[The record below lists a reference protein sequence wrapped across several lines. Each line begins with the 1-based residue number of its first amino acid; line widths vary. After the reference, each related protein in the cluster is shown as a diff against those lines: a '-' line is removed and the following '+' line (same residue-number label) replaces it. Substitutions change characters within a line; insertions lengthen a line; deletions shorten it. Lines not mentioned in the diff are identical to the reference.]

1 MNNKIEIYDRKR
13 KNFRGGYIL
22 GDIVFLIAFIVR
34 SALKIGGKDAGT
46 LWAGLHVILVFSL
59 LWLAYFSIKLLFVE
73 RTIRR
78 DPVLN
83 EALHNELDRL
93 NELKSWRIAFFSLIC
108 LNLIAAYLFH
118 IFALPLKDPIVLIIT
133 SLLVGFGSFD
143 TARYFLDR

>member
-1 MNNKIEIYDRKR
+1 MISKIEIYDQKR

-34 SALKIGGKDAGT
+34 SALKISGKDTGT
-46 LWAGLHVILVFSL
+46 LWTILHVFLVISL
-59 LWLAYFSIKLLFVE
+59 IWLAYFSFRLVFIE
-73 RTIRR
+73 RVIRK
-78 DPVLN
+78 DPLLN
-83 EALHNELDRL
+83 EALHNELDRM
-93 NELKSWRIAFFSLIC
+93 NELKSWRIAFFSLIF

>member
-1 MNNKIEIYDRKR
+1 MNNKIEIYDQKR

-22 GDIVFLIAFIVR
+22 GDIVFLVAFIVR
-34 SALKIGGKDAGT
+34 SAMKISGKGTGT
-46 LWAGLHVILVFSL
+46 LWTGLHVILVFSL
-59 LWLAYFSIKLLFVE
+59 LWLAYFSIRLLFVE

-93 NELKSWRIAFFSLIC
+93 NELKAWRIAFFSLII
-108 LNLIAAYLFH
+108 LNLIATYLFH
-118 IFALPLKDPIVLIIT
+118 IFDIPLRDPIILIIT

-143 TARYFLDR
+143 LARYLLDR